1 MADRVAGVAPDKIER
16 TVMGAAELIALE
28 LLVGFE
34 REVAIGIEHQLDA
47 LPQLFVAQEE
57 RIGGR
62 SGFHVAFI
70 ERVRCVDTPSKAVL
84 RRGSCFGH
92 FLSLYR
98 GGTMIV
104 HHLGKS
110 QSERIVWLCE
120 ELGIPYDLKVYDRD
134 SVTRLAPPEYKALHP
149 IGTAPVITD
158 GDVVLA
164 ESGAII
170 EYIVAKHGKGRLT
183 LAPDHPD
190 FAQFLFWFHF
200 ANGTLQPATGRS
212 MILSRLKLPDDN
224 PILRAMKG
232 RLDLALGLVEA
243 RLAKTAF
250 LAGSEFTTA
259 DIMIVFT
266 LTTMRLFLPF
276 DLAPYPAILAYLQR
290 IGGRPAYRRAMQKGD
305 PDMALLLT

>member
-1 MADRVAGVAPDKIER
+1 
-16 TVMGAAELIALE
+16 
-28 LLVGFE
+28 
-34 REVAIGIEHQLDA
+34 
-47 LPQLFVAQEE
+47 
-57 RIGGR
+57 
-62 SGFHVAFI
+62 
-70 ERVRCVDTPSKAVL
+70 
-84 RRGSCFGH
+84 
-92 FLSLYR
+92 
-98 GGTMIV
+98 MIV

-120 ELGIPYDLKVYDRD
+120 ELGIPYELRVYDRD
-134 SVTRLAPPEYKALHP
+134 PVTRLAPPDYKALHP
-149 IGTAPVITD
+149 MGAAPVITD
-158 GDVVLA
+158 GDLVLA

-170 EYIVAKHGKGRLT
+170 EYIVATHGKGRLT

-200 ANGTLQPATGRS
+200 ANGTLQPATGRN
-212 MILSRLKLPDDN
+212 MILARLKLPEDN
-224 PILRAMKG
+224 PVLRAMKG

-243 RLAKTAF
+243 RLTKTAF

-290 IGGRPAYRRAMQKGD
+290 IGARPAYRRAMQKGD
-305 PDMALLLT
+305 PDMAPLLT

>member
-1 MADRVAGVAPDKIER
+1 
-16 TVMGAAELIALE
+16 
-28 LLVGFE
+28 
-34 REVAIGIEHQLDA
+34 
-47 LPQLFVAQEE
+47 
-57 RIGGR
+57 
-62 SGFHVAFI
+62 
-70 ERVRCVDTPSKAVL
+70 
-84 RRGSCFGH
+84 
-92 FLSLYR
+92 
-98 GGTMIV
+98 MIV

-120 ELGIPYDLKVYDRD
+120 ELGIPYELRVYDRD
-134 SVTRLAPPEYKALHP
+134 PVTRLAPPDYKALHP
-149 IGTAPVITD
+149 MGAAPVITD
-158 GDVVLA
+158 GDLVLA

-170 EYIVAKHGKGRLT
+170 EYIVATHGKGRLT

-200 ANGTLQPATGRS
+200 ANGSLQPATGRN
-212 MILSRLKLPDDN
+212 MILARLKLPEDN
-224 PILRAMKG
+224 PVLRAMKG

-243 RLAKTAF
+243 RLTKTAF

-290 IGGRPAYRRAMQKGD
+290 IGARPAYRRAMQKGD
-305 PDMALLLT
+305 PDMAPLLT

>member
-1 MADRVAGVAPDKIER
+1 
-16 TVMGAAELIALE
+16 
-28 LLVGFE
+28 
-34 REVAIGIEHQLDA
+34 
-47 LPQLFVAQEE
+47 
-57 RIGGR
+57 
-62 SGFHVAFI
+62 
-70 ERVRCVDTPSKAVL
+70 
-84 RRGSCFGH
+84 
-92 FLSLYR
+92 
-98 GGTMIV
+98 MIV

-212 MILSRLKLPDDN
+212 MILSRLKLPGDN

-290 IGGRPAYRRAMQKGD
+290 IGGRTAYRRAMQKGD
-305 PDMALLLT
+305 PDMAPLLT